1 MVRPRPLDKFV
12 WVQRTDG
19 SGKQQ
24 LVLRSQLPSL
34 HENWERIADP
44 TKKLAAEAEAAE
56 ADDANET
63 AAPKKRTA
71 KKQPSTPADSAPEKE

>member
-34 HENWERIADP
+34 HESWERIADP

-56 ADDANET
+56 ADDADE
-63 AAPKKRTA
+63 APAPKKNPA